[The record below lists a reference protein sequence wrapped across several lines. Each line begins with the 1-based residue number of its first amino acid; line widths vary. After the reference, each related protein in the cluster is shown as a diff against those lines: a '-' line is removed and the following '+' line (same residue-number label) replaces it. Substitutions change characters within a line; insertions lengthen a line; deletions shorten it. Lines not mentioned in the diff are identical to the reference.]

1 MKNKLNMQIVLK
13 NTFFFLCLAL
23 YGSSC
28 FSQALNEEDNNLLY
42 SDIIQKPIIALGD
55 ATHSDYAA
63 SKLRVDLMKD
73 LIENHN
79 YTIIAVESNLYE
91 LYKAYED
98 FKTSSNI
105 KELNTSIYRMVQN
118 EHLDELFFYI
128 KDQNEK
134 GKNIKVFGFD
144 SNLSADDSHAVL
156 TQAMQKNLKKTE
168 IECEQVDFESFSKAF
183 KRLTP
188 TNLKALL
195 RTTKDYTTVYDYLSC
210 YLNQEEA
217 TDDSNEVLHKALAN
231 LHVNIEDRNNGKLSD
246 VTRDSLMFNNIAYL
260 KDKYPQEKM
269 ILFGSTSHFI
279 KSPNTISSKYL
290 SIPSWKSLGQRL
302 NEAYPQEYFFI
313 AYTLVSGNTR
323 GYFGKKVK
331 LSKLKANSIEN
342 TVDQRY
348 DSNDHTMYL
357 SINRDKPTLDNSDTS
372 RMMGNTFMEMD
383 IASNVDGLFLI
394 RNANMD

>member
-1 MKNKLNMQIVLK
+1 MQIVFK
-13 NTFFFLCLAL
+13 NIFFSLCFSL
-23 YGSSC
+23 YASTC
-28 FSQALNEEDNNLLY
+28 FSQALNKEDNNLIY
-42 SDIIQKPIIALGD
+42 SDITQKPIIALGD
-55 ATHSDYAA
+55 ATHSDYTA

-91 LYKAYED
+91 LYQAYED

-105 KELNTSIYRMVQN
+105 DELNTSIYRMVQN
-118 EHLDELFFYI
+118 NHLDELFFYI
-128 KDQNEK
+128 KEQNEK

-144 SNLSADDSHAVL
+144 SNLSADDSHTVL
-156 TQAMQKNLKKTE
+156 TQAMLLNLKNTE
-168 IECEQVDFESFSKAF
+168 IECEQTDFQSFSKAF

-195 RTTKDYTTVYDYLSC
+195 RTTKDYTTVYDYLNC
-210 YLNQEEA
+210 YLNQEAKDE
-217 TDDSNEVLHKALAN
+217 TNEVLNRALTN
-231 LHVNIEDRNNGKLSD
+231 LHVGIEGKKAGRLSD
-246 VTRDSLMFNNIAYL
+246 VTRDSLMFNNIKYL
-260 KDKYPQEKM
+260 KNKYPQEKI

-279 KSPNTISSKYL
+279 KSPNTIDPKHL
-290 SIPSWKSLGQRL
+290 SIPGWKSLGQRL
-302 NEAYPQEYFFI
+302 YEAYPEEYFFI

-331 LSKLKANSIEN
+331 LSKLKPNSIEN
-342 TVDQRY
+342 TVDQNY
-348 DSNDHTMYL
+348 DSNQQTMYL
-357 SINRDKPTLDNSDTS
+357 SIHRDKSTLDKSATS
-372 RMMGNTFMEMD
+372 RIMGNTFMKMD